1 MSSDDSSY
9 RYCEG
14 ILRGDDAVL
23 HEFITR
29 EGGRLMVVMW
39 REIEGYA
46 SPDHVPLLLT
56 RLTLRLKF
64 QSWKYDPDGGTTF
77 SQWVHQQARLLAQ
90 EWLQEHSNP

>member
-1 MSSDDSSY
+1 MSSDDAYY

-29 EGGRLMVVMW
+29 EGRRLMVIMW
-39 REIEGYA
+39 REIEGYVETH
-46 SPDHVPLLLT
+46 DVLLGLLK

-64 QSWKYDPDGGTTF
+64 QSWKYDPNGDLNF
-77 SQWVHQQARLLAQ
+77 SQWVRQQAESLAR
-90 EWLQEHSNP
+90 EWLAENNA